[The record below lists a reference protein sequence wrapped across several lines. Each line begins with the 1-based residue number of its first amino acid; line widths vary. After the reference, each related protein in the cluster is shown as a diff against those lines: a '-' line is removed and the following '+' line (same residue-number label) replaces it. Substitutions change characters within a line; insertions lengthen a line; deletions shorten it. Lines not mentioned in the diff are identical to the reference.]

1 MYCLAQLVR
10 NSKKPPGLESRWPS
24 LILPAFCDSVGTVRT
39 YLAQE
44 SRNLALKIRGATGS
58 GNARAL
64 LLGSSLVEVGS
75 ARVSG
80 AGELL
85 GSTFAETPGLSTA
98 WRWAGPASLQL
109 KSNQLLI
116 S

>member
-80 AGELL
+80 AGSCWEAPSQKPPDSPLHGGGRDPHL
-85 GSTFAETPGLSTA
+85 CS
-98 WRWAGPASLQL
+98 
-109 KSNQLLI
+109 
-116 S
+116 